1 MPDKLPSRDAM
12 WPPLCRTERW
22 LGVIPALSSLPSLI
36 FWTPCLHKLCS
47 RSPVGDP
54 EMLRFSSPNDDNIDN
69 EYPLHYL
76 GSMGTLRYISL
87 LRICLHVVKI
97 LDISSLDTTNSKQ
110 PINSAQNKTL
120 LLSKQ
125 GLAFCKE
132 RLSINEWPITE

>member
-1 MPDKLPSRDAM
+1 
-12 WPPLCRTERW
+12 
-22 LGVIPALSSLPSLI
+22 
-36 FWTPCLHKLCS
+36 
-47 RSPVGDP
+47 
-54 EMLRFSSPNDDNIDN
+54 MLRFSSPNDDNIDN